1 MLKTLKNFYPA
12 DFMGYFCTRKMK
24 QNNLVMKHFTNFKTG
39 IVSILLFLFSHLANA
54 QHTYINNHKPMAEQ
68 LSKEYGIPSAI
79 ILAIAF
85 VETGGG
91 TSKNSKTLN
100 NHFGIVGKN
109 TVNKSKYKS
118 FPSVQESYKAFCE
131 LVTRKKYYSKLKG
144 NNDHTDWVA
153 AIAGAGY
160 STQPKEWMRRVNL
173 IISKYELN
181 S

>member
-1 MLKTLKNFYPA
+1 
-12 DFMGYFCTRKMK
+12 MK

-118 FPSVQESYKAFCE
+118 FPSVQES
-131 LVTRKKYYSKLKG
+131 
-144 NNDHTDWVA
+144 
-153 AIAGAGY
+153 
-160 STQPKEWMRRVNL
+160 
-173 IISKYELN
+173 
-181 S
+181 